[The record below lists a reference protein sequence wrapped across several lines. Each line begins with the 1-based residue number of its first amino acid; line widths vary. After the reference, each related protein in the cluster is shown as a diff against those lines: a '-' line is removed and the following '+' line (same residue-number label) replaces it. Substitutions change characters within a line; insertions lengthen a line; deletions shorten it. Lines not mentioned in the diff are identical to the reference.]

1 MGGWLKM
8 RACISERPSL
18 LARFFLVLMM
28 IIFILYIRRCFHDKD
43 LRSNLFKEEKDNT
56 NQVRSKFDLKMS
68 VGQFYK
74 IRHIS

>member
-1 MGGWLKM
+1 M
-8 RACISERPSL
+8 RAFISEEPSL

-28 IIFILYIRRCFHDKD
+28 IFFILYIRIFFHDID

-56 NQVRSKFDLKMS
+56 NQVKSKFDLKMS

-74 IRHIS
+74 IRHIF